1 MTVEHLDGVTIDLI
15 QIDVIPKSQAQYDV
29 RLAVTVRC
37 GGKPQ
42 FVAIMLGAVL
52 RKVAALLDETERKA
66 RTDDD

>member
-1 MTVEHLDGVTIDLI
+1 MADAQKALDVARMIDDQTTAI
-15 QIDVIPKSQAQYDV
+15 VSDV

-42 FVAIMLGAVL
+42 FMAIMLGAVL

-66 RTDDD
+66 RTDAG